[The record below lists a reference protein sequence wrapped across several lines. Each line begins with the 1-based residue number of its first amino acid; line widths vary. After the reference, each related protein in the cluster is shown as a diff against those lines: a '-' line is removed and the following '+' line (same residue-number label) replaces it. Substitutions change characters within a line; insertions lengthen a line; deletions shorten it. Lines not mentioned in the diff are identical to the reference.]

1 MSDVRDFDRKA
12 GALAPIEVQSLL
24 DRTRQV
30 DPSGGETA
38 ISGYL
43 REIVEA
49 ETALDAVDLSEI
61 PLAVSFSASWEGMPR
76 S

>member
-1 MSDVRDFDRKA
+1 MSDGREIDKA
-12 GALAPIEVQSLL
+12 AGVAPIEFQFLL

-30 DPSGGETA
+30 DPSSGETA
-38 ISGYL
+38 IRGYL

-49 ETALDAVDLSEI
+49 ETMLDAVDLSEI
-61 PLAVSFSASWEGMPR
+61 PLAVSFSASWEGIPR